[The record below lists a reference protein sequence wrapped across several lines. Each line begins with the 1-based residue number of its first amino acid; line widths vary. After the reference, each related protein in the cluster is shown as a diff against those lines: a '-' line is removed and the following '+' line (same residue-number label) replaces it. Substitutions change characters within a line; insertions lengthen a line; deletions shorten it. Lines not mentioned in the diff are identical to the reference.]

1 MPVELTRLLLAYRA
15 QQAAARL
22 EAGDLWQKD
31 DRVFTNLVGEP
42 LQNISDY
49 RRWKALIRD
58 PGVRDARLHD
68 ARHTAA
74 TTLLLLG
81 VSERAVI
88 DIMGWSTA
96 KMTLVYQHI
105 TDAVRKDIADKV
117 GSFIWGARETLFG
130 QLANIPGQAP
140 TAKDPSTSRCPR

>member
-1 MPVELTRLLLAYRA
+1 M
-15 QQAAARL
+15 
-22 EAGDLWQKD
+22 
-31 DRVFTNLVGEP
+31 FTNLLGEP
-42 LQNISDY
+42 LNNIGDY
-49 RRWKALIRD
+49 RRWKALIKKA
-58 PGVRDARLHD
+58 GVRDARLHD

-105 TDAVRKDIADKV
+105 TDGVRKDIAGRV
-117 GSFIWGARETLFG
+117 GDFIWG
-130 QLANIPGQAP
+130 QDS
-140 TAKDPSTSRCPR
+140 TAEEAAWPPERTPPDKGERP

>member
-1 MPVELTRLLLAYRA
+1 MPAELTRLLRAYRA

-22 EAGDLWQKD
+22 EAGDLWQD
-31 DRVFTNLVGEP
+31 GDWVFTNLFGDP

-49 RRWKALIRD
+49 RRWKVLIRD
-58 PGVRDARLHD
+58 AGVRDARLHD

-88 DIMGWSTA
+88 DMMGWSTT

-105 TDAVRKDIADKV
+105 TDAVR
-117 GSFIWGARETLFG
+117 
-130 QLANIPGQAP
+130 
-140 TAKDPSTSRCPR
+140 